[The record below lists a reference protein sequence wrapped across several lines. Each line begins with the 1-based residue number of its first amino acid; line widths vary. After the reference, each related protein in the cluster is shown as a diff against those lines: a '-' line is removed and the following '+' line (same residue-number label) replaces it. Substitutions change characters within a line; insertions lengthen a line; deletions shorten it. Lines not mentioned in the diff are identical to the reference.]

1 MSNNLVL
8 IYHLHWHGYPLFR
21 PWSLVKQSNKQLLS
35 FPPFPV
41 RHSARHPAHGTGPR
55 ITIYINLN
63 ICVVDS
69 SQLPLYPGSSCRS
82 DQRGFRPICF
92 PRISDPPHPLLWI
105 SGKWHCSL
113 ALPSLQWRSASAAP
127 RLTDVANFAEPTKSA
142 LTDNNG
148 LLRISIRITEE
159 MCTTVW

>member
-35 FPPFPV
+35 LPPFPV
-41 RHSARHPAHGTGPR
+41 RNPAHGPGTR

-63 ICVVDS
+63 ICDVDS
-69 SQLPLYPGSSCRS
+69 SQLPLYPGSSCQS

-92 PRISDPPHPLLWI
+92 PRISDPPHPLLRI
-105 SGKWHCSL
+105 SGKWHCPL